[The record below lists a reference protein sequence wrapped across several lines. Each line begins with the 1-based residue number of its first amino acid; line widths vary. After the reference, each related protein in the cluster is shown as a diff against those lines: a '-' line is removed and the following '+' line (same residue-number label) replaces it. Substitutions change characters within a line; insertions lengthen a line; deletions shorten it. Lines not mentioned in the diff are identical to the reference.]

1 MMGASGLRAAT
12 EMAILTANYIAAR
25 LAGHYPMLYSGKS
38 PASGAAASRTS
49 ASSTCG
55 R

>member
-1 MMGASGLRAAT
+1 MMGLEGLTRAT
-12 EMAILTANYIAAR
+12 RTAILTANYVAAR
-25 LAGHYPMLYSGKS
+25 LRQHYPVLYSGRD
-38 PASGAAASRTS
+38 AWWRTS